1 MLVFLVLEKLRKLL
15 LICSL
20 ASSHWKAQKIKMLT
34 LTNNQVTHN
43 KNELQCYIPFRI
55 CNILKVLSV
64 TLWNTTCFLQTRS
77 QTLPQMQLYTIYKT
91 KASQK

>member
-1 MLVFLVLEKLRKLL
+1 MLVFLVLEKLQKLL

-43 KNELQCYIPFRI
+43 KTELHVCYKPE
-55 CNILKVLSV
+55 LKLCLKCSSV
-64 TLWNTTCFLQTRS
+64 
-77 QTLPQMQLYTIYKT
+77 LYTKLGLL
-91 KASQK
+91 KNK